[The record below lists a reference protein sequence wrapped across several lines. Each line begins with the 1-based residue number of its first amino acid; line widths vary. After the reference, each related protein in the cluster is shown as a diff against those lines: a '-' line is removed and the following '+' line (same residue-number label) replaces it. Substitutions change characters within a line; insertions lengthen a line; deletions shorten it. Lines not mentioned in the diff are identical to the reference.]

1 MSRGAMPTTARAVSG
16 ARSRGTRAAVA
27 AAAAGLPRVAR
38 PVVAGRGRGR
48 CRDEALA
55 GDACPATVPAGS
67 KRAAAAVADEDP
79 PEKRS
84 RPDGSALGLLLS
96 AYDDDGGG
104 VSSDHENGGDAAAS
118 GPSAD
123 GALEAN
129 EPDDPPCIE
138 AGFDAAEGAD
148 GVPPQQG
155 SRVCSY
161 FLHRGNCVHGDK
173 CAYSHDVAHVPL
185 CRFYAAGRCRQ
196 GQRCHFAHRR
206 EPALSSAR
214 RRTESSPRPP
224 APSLLR
230 RAWRRRSDRST
241 PCHQCVQVAR
251 RERVPADAR
260 GRASAASRVG
270 RPFVT

>member
-1 MSRGAMPTTARAVSG
+1 MP
-16 ARSRGTRAAVA
+16 
-27 AAAAGLPRVAR
+27 
-38 PVVAGRGRGR
+38 R
-48 CRDEALA
+48 CRELLVVQFRAITC
-55 GDACPATVPAGS
+55 GD
-67 KRAAAAVADEDP
+67 
-79 PEKRS
+79 
-84 RPDGSALGLLLS
+84 GL
-96 AYDDDGGG
+96 
-104 VSSDHENGGDAAAS
+104 SDHENVGDVPAS

-230 RAWRRRSDRST
+230 KLLEKEIRQEHTVILQCFRWLVENEYLQT
-241 PCHQCVQVAR
+241 PAGG
-251 RERVPADAR
+251 PAQL
-260 GRASAASRVG
+260 VE
-270 RPFVT
+270 